1 MTKLN
6 PSQRAL
12 VLYQH
17 LQGAAW
23 INAEQ
28 LAVDR
33 LSAPDGIDYF
43 KEWITQHYLD
53 VEVTQVG
60 RSLSDLFRKLKRRP
74 AQSFRDYVA
83 EYNRLSAR
91 VAECGCR
98 LPDIASAW
106 LFVDRANLDES
117 TEVSLLAS
125 VGNRYHLQQLQQA
138 AIILDRSMRKPWER
152 AGRANTVHMTEEI
165 EDEEGDEEPV
175 LQDELGD
182 HDNGDLYV
190 SYMTAKARYKDA
202 AKARGVDVE
211 AVRRTAEQK
220 VALAKSKSHC
230 AACGQKGHWHRDAVC
245 PKNKAAQNAQT
256 PKSHSV
262 HVTNEVFELTTAP
275 GGPLLA
281 ITDTACSRCVVGA
294 TWLQRYMDDVK
305 AQSQGSSSQAYPHE
319 FLNEKESFR
328 FGASRV
334 YESSYAAVIITK
346 VGDAWLAIKAAV
358 IHGDIPLL
366 LSRPLLASLGMVF
379 DVEHNVASFR
389 KINVNDLRLTSTPS
403 GHPALTI
410 RCEGCS
416 SVDHRA
422 VPKAWGN
429 RELEILKTRG
439 AYMSFVVGHGG
450 AVVQGSNHEDVDG
463 GEREYAVS
471 RPVLFYAKKIPP
483 AIHEA
488 LVADSLNMNI
498 FLGWWNSTA
507 ISNDFWIETEHKL
520 VRIHVTPRK
529 SFFCAT
535 RWQTS
540 KTIHR
545 DRLLDALGDVRESWG
560 IACTTQR
567 ELSTTID
574 RWRECETGG
583 YSVLW
588 IGRSVFN
595 RAVRCPRDP
604 EPRYE
609 HPARAMEDEQGGT
622 PARVHEVGDSL
633 PREVDGTRTTPPPVR
648 ALRDRADLPQAPDL
662 NVTTRASRG
671 SRESGD
677 WLRTE
682 GNSRE
687 HHAQDPRLLGSRPD
701 HHDGRATQGG
711 PLRGDPGELWGM
723 GIGGGTQEWGEH
735 APGPQAVCHLAAG
748 EKRAEGDQ
756 LRRGLLL
763 RRPGSLS
770 GCSTPANADIQHGIE
785 LNDMVGGTRDH
796 EEQGDGAT
804 TCHGQT
810 WSATPCGG
818 GDREQGPHAPG
829 CATGGGGRDYGAG
842 DPSSTTTGS
851 SWNCP
856 EPGTALKNVDYTH
869 HEDNELDN
877 NNDHDYNGNLNCGEN
892 GHFVEDRPEDNVEA
906 RRSVS
911 NRQHNDDPAQGGYEN
926 HKDSTNN
933 GEYEKDIVQGDHTD
947 GTNNGEYEEDIVQG
961 DHKDDANNSEY
972 EEDIVQGNHG
982 GMVGSQDDCDG
993 RGGPTIS
1000 DEESSQSETE
1010 EIAHA
1015 MVVES
1020 YLTGRA
1026 KEKGQECDRRAKEAL
1041 AHDDFTYE
1049 TLEEIMELIPL
1060 SARAKKRQMH
1070 GAAEPRARHVFGYY
1084 AYGNFGGICRRTFE
1098 YPNLVCYLNKF
1109 MEQQVDKDLGEAG
1122 RWNAISVLE
1131 NVPASIHTDNNNYP
1145 NTYNYAVSTG
1155 AYVGGELWVQCPGGG
1170 MWKCGKGGSTI
1181 EGKHVCNYQQAIAI
1195 DPKLQHG
1202 VEEWGG
1208 KRWVLVAY
1216 TTRNVMNSNPCEKR
1230 ALTKLGFPLP
1240 SKVKPG
1246 TRPTTTTREMP
1257 RRSTR
1262 KGLWKR
1268 AAELSVMFATL
1279 SNVYSNCAGE
1289 TYQLKAQV
1297 PKVSMVEIG
1306 DVSATCYA
1314 ADILGEHANL
1324 AEPILWE
1331 DYEWWKGTSATV
1343 DTEQLWIHTGDI
1355 YYDKHK
1361 DELEHIA
1368 NEHVKKGKTVVFEDN
1383 FIDND
1388 ARWGEI
1394 GCKWKEGGHDVDE
1407 DYTSDGHRIL
1417 RVHQHE
1423 KVQDVYIGETV
1434 DGSEE
1439 GGAEKV
1445 GAAGI
1450 TFDKNV
1456 PAQVATALR
1465 RAHQNLGH
1473 PSTAD
1478 FVRHLRVAGARPEVL
1493 RAAKGLK
1500 CETCTRTQ
1508 APAISKP
1515 AAIGNIL
1522 QFNQVVGADLLYVH
1536 DVNGRKHEML
1546 SIVDFSS
1553 SYHIVIPVA
1562 RKDTPTLEQAFCQH
1576 WVNVFGAPGTIA
1588 IDLENGLQKALARVA
1603 DWTGMA
1609 IRSCAGQAHWQA
1621 GFTERQGGAWKAI
1634 FNRVSEDKNVT
1645 QADIH
1650 LAVAAV
1656 SHAKNTLRK
1665 VSGFSPAQ
1673 HVFGQAPTLAE
1684 DLLDGPLAHVPDGEV
1699 VVDDKHAR
1707 EVAMR
1712 TAARAAFHFVQTDDR
1727 VRRALQGRA
1736 RVQAREPNVGD
1747 RVFFY
1752 RKAKNSKRGWW
1763 RGPATVIGKEAN
1775 NIWVSR
1781 AGRCLL
1787 CAPEHVRL
1795 ATNQELGHM
1804 FALRASKDDLD
1815 KLLNADY
1822 DDKATYAEDAEEYE
1836 DENQGQELDMEEVVM
1851 ENEDMEVD
1859 GRGVRRPNEIPA
1871 QTVTKRF
1878 RKKGPAAMEEAK
1890 EVMVLKRAKTER
1902 SRAKQLEKEL
1912 PWHQIPDDK
1921 REEFRA
1927 AEDKQWREHMEHD
1940 ALEVL
1945 DVKRSREIE
1954 DTVPRGRILSSRW
1967 AYRDKNLAQR
1977 RANPGVAWRPKA
1989 RLVIGG
1995 HEDPDL
2001 AGGRVISDSPT
2012 VSRATLIL
2020 LLQICC
2026 SRTWQAAAGDVAA
2039 AFLNGV
2045 YIQRTLFMRQPRGGV
2060 RGLDPR
2066 QLLCVK
2072 KGIFGLTESPR
2083 LWYDRLTAVMLG
2095 HTFSL
2100 DGKDY
2105 RMNQCPLDPCVYMLQ
2120 SHEGAEPIAY
2130 VAVHVDDLLVI
2141 ASPDTNKGVREQL
2154 SKLFPVD
2161 DWEIDNFDYI
2171 GSHVATRNGEI
2182 MINQEAFVDGRLF
2195 TLDID
2200 PKASNDDEASEE
2212 QLIDN
2217 RSLVGAL
2224 SWLAGQSRPDLQCG
2238 VALAQQRQKAP
2249 TVGDLRFTNALAKK
2263 AAEHRSEG
2271 VRLRPIPLDKGIFY
2285 AFHDAGWA
2293 NADEQDADEDFK
2305 LTPEEE
2311 KQRTMTE
2318 GPPGP
2323 GKAKRNSS
2331 RVASQLGHVIMFG
2344 NLDEAHKDQTKASL
2358 LEWRSQTCQRVCRS
2372 TFGAETM
2379 ACAEGLESGQFLRA
2393 LLATLLTGKLVR
2405 LQDAREWWP
2414 IICLTDCRSL
2424 HDHLHRAGIPR
2435 VPADRRLAVDLAAIR
2450 QEFRRK
2456 TERAA
2461 IQWLPTTCQVAD
2473 PLTKPMKCRDW
2484 WQAQANG
2491 IRLPFDVLSKIVRE
2505 N

>member
-1 MTKLN
+1 MVPVFRGEGEGGELGSSARSYLRQVAAWERMTKLN

-28 LAVDR
+28 LAVDK
-33 LSAPDGIDYF
+33 LSAPDGINYF

-165 EDEEGDEEPV
+165 EDDEGDEEPV

-245 PKNKAAQNAQT
+245 PKNKASQSTQAS
-256 PKSHSV
+256 KSHR
-262 HVTNEVFELTTAP
+262 
-275 GGPLLA
+275 PLLA

-294 TWLQRYMDDVK
+294 TWLQRYMDDIK
-305 AQSQGSSSQAYPHE
+305 AQSKGSSNQAYPHE

-328 FGASRV
+328 FGASGV

-389 KINVNDLRLTSTPS
+389 KINVNELKLTSTPS
-403 GHPALTI
+403 GHPALMI
-410 RCEGCS
+410 QCEGCS
-416 SVDHRA
+416 SVDHGT

-439 AYMSFVVGHGG
+439 AYMSFVVGHGK
-450 AVVQGSNHEDVDG
+450 AVVQGSKHEDVDG
-463 GEREYAVS
+463 GERGYAVS

-488 LVADSLNMNI
+488 LVADSLNMNV
-498 FLGWWNSTA
+498 FLGGVSVRPAATQCCGLAAAFSIELFVALATRYLVMSTRPAPWKMSKVELQQECMRLGIPFHAKWTVPELRHLLSEHYETEPTFPKRLTSMSLQELRAEAERVGIGFGPKETRGSIMLRIRDSVAPDQTIMTVGRHKGVPFAEIPENYGEWASEEERRNGTNMHPDLKRFVTWRREKREQRATSYVGGYFYDDPEASAVVPPPPMPVSSTGSSSTA
-507 ISNDFWIETEHKL
+507 WSMVHGTTRSKATAPQLVMAKRGARRPVEEETVNRSRMH
-520 VRIHVTPRK
+520 
-529 SFFCAT
+529 
-535 RWQTS
+535 Q
-540 KTIHR
+540 
-545 DRLLDALGDVRESWG
+545 DV
-560 IACTTQR
+560 
-567 ELSTTID
+567 
-574 RWRECETGG
+574 
-583 YSVLW
+583 
-588 IGRSVFN
+588 
-595 RAVRCPRDP
+595 PP
-604 EPRYE
+604 EV
-609 HPARAMEDEQGGT
+609 EDEIT
-622 PARVHEVGDSL
+622 EL
-633 PREVDGTRTTPPPVR
+633 ETRTTLEDKTEVLENFNVDTTVDGPEDYVE
-648 ALRDRADLPQAPDL
+648 AD
-662 NVTTRASRG
+662 
-671 SRESGD
+671 
-677 WLRTE
+677 
-682 GNSRE
+682 
-687 HHAQDPRLLGSRPD
+687 
-701 HHDGRATQGG
+701 HDGCYHRRNEDPMQG
-711 PLRGDPGELWGM
+711 
-723 GIGGGTQEWGEH
+723 
-735 APGPQAVCHLAAG
+735 
-748 EKRAEGDQ
+748 
-756 LRRGLLL
+756 
-763 RRPGSLS
+763 
-770 GCSTPANADIQHGIE
+770 
-785 LNDMVGGTRDH
+785 
-796 EEQGDGAT
+796 
-804 TCHGQT
+804 
-810 WSATPCGG
+810 
-818 GDREQGPHAPG
+818 
-829 CATGGGGRDYGAG
+829 
-842 DPSSTTTGS
+842 
-851 SWNCP
+851 
-856 EPGTALKNVDYTH
+856 
-869 HEDNELDN
+869 
-877 NNDHDYNGNLNCGEN
+877 
-892 GHFVEDRPEDNVEA
+892 
-906 RRSVS
+906 
-911 NRQHNDDPAQGGYEN
+911 N
-926 HKDSTNN
+926 HKDDENN
-933 GEYEKDIVQGDHTD
+933 DEYEKDIVQGNHKDKV
-947 GTNNGEYEEDIVQG
+947 NNGEYEEDIVQG
-961 DHKDDANNSEY
+961 CRS
-972 EEDIVQGNHG
+972 DIVDR
-982 GMVGSQDDCDG
+982 QDECGG
-993 RGGPTIS
+993 RGGPVTS
-1000 DEESSQSETE
+1000 DEDSSQSESE

-1015 MVVES
+1015 MVVKS
-1020 YLTGRA
+1020 YLTDGAR
-1026 KEKGQECDRRAKEAL
+1026 EKGQECDRRAKEAL
-1041 AHDDFTYE
+1041 TQDDFTYE
-1049 TLEEIMELIPL
+1049 TLEEIMGLIPL

-1070 GAAEPRARHVFGYY
+1070 GTAEPRARHVFGYY
-1084 AYGNFGGICRRTFE
+1084 AYGTFGGICRRTFE
-1098 YPNLVCYLNKF
+1098 YPNLVIYLNKF
-1109 MEQQVDKDLGEAG
+1109 LEQQVHKDLGELG

-1170 MWKCGKGGSTI
+1170 VWKCGKGGSTI
-1181 EGKHVCNYQQAIAI
+1181 EGKHVCNYQRATAI

-1202 VEEWGG
+1202 VEDWGG

-1216 TTRNVMNSNPCEKR
+1216 TTRNVMNANLCERK

-1240 SKVKPG
+1240 SKEKPE
-1246 TRPTTTTREMP
+1246 TRSTTSTREMP
-1257 RRSTR
+1257 KRSTR

-1279 SNVYSNCAGE
+1279 SNVYSNSAEE
-1289 TYQLKAQV
+1289 TYQLRAQT

-1314 ADILGEHANL
+1314 ADVLGEHANL

-1331 DYEWWKGTSATV
+1331 DYEWWKRTNAAV
-1343 DTEQLWIHTGDI
+1343 DSEQLWIHTGDVH
-1355 YYDKHK
+1355 YDKHK
-1361 DELEHIA
+1361 DELEYLA
-1368 NEHVKKGKTVVFEDN
+1368 SEHVRRGKTVVFEDN

-1388 ARWGEI
+1388 AQWKELGY
-1394 GCKWKEGGHDVDE
+1394 KWKRCGHDVDE
-1407 DYTSDGHRIL
+1407 DYTNDGHRLL
-1417 RVHQHE
+1417 RVHQRE
-1423 KVQDVYIGETV
+1423 EVKDIYIGEAV
-1434 DGSEE
+1434 DGNEE

-1473 PSTAD
+1473 PSAAD

-1536 DVNGRKHEML
+1536 DVNGKKHEML
-1546 SIVDFSS
+1546 SVVDFSS
-1553 SYHIVIPVA
+1553 SYHVVIPVA

-1588 IDLENGLQKALARVA
+1588 TDLENGLQKALTRTA

-1684 DLLDGPLAHVPDGEV
+1684 DLLDGPLAHMPDGEV

-1727 VRRALQGRA
+1727 VRRALQG
-1736 RVQAREPNVGD
+1736 
-1747 RVFFY
+1747 
-1752 RKAKNSKRGWW
+1752 
-1763 RGPATVIGKEAN
+1763 PATVIGKEAN
-1775 NIWVSR
+1775 NIW
-1781 AGRCLL
+1781 
-1787 CAPEHVRL
+1787 
-1795 ATNQELGHM
+1795 ELGHM

-1815 KLLNADY
+1815 K
-1822 DDKATYAEDAEEYE
+1822 
-1836 DENQGQELDMEEVVM
+1836 
-1851 ENEDMEVD
+1851 
-1859 GRGVRRPNEIPA
+1859 
-1871 QTVTKRF
+1871 F

-1890 EVMVLKRAKTER
+1890 EVMILKRAKTER

-1912 PWHQIPDDK
+1912 PWQLIPDDK

-1927 AEDKQWREHMEHD
+1927 AEDKQWKEHMQHD

-1945 DVKRSREIE
+1945 DVGCSREIE
-1954 DTVPRGRILSSRW
+1954 NTVPRGRILSSRW

-1977 RANPGVAWRPKA
+1977 RTNPGAAWRPKA

-2001 AGGRVISDSPT
+2001 ASGRVISDSPT

-2026 SRTWQAAAGDVAA
+2026 SRAWQAAAGDVAA

-2066 QLLCVK
+2066 QLLRVK

-2083 LWYDRLTAVMLG
+2083 LWYDRLTTVMLE
-2095 HTFSL
+2095 HTFRL
-2100 DGKDY
+2100 DDKDY
-2105 RMNQCPLDPCVYMLQ
+2105 KMNQCPLDPCVYMLQ
-2120 SHEGAEPIAY
+2120 GHEGTEPIAY

-2200 PKASNDDEASEE
+2200 PKASNDAEASEE

-2263 AAEHRSEG
+2263 ATEHRSEG
-2271 VRLRPIPLDKGIFY
+2271 VRLRPIPLNKGIFY

-2293 NADEQDADEDFK
+2293 NADEQDAEEDFK
-2305 LTPEEE
+2305 LSPEEE

-2323 GKAKRNSS
+2323 GKAKRSSS

-2344 NLDEAHKDQTKASL
+2344 NLDEVDKDQTKASL

-2379 ACAEGLESGQFLRA
+2379 ACAEGLECGQFLRA
-2393 LLATLLTGKLVR
+2393 LLATLLTGKLVK

-2424 HDHLHRAGIPR
+2424 HDHLHRAGVPR
-2435 VPADRRLAVDLAAIR
+2435 IPADRRLAVDLAAIR

>member
-1 MTKLN
+1 MVPVFRGEGEGGELGSSARSYLRQVAAWERMTKLN

-28 LAVDR
+28 LAVDK
-33 LSAPDGIDYF
+33 LSAPDGINYF

-138 AIILDRSMRKPWER
+138 AIILDRSMRKPSER

-165 EDEEGDEEPV
+165 EDDEGDEEPV
-175 LQDELGD
+175 VQDELGD

-245 PKNKAAQNAQT
+245 PKNKASQSTQAS
-256 PKSHSV
+256 KSHSV

-275 GGPLLA
+275 GGPFLA

-294 TWLQRYMDDVK
+294 TWLQRYMDDIK
-305 AQSQGSSSQAYPHE
+305 AQSKGSSNQAYPHE

-328 FGASRV
+328 FGASGV

-389 KINVNDLRLTSTPS
+389 KINVNELKLTSTPS
-403 GHPALTI
+403 GHPALMI
-410 RCEGCS
+410 QCEGCS
-416 SVDHRA
+416 SVDHGT

-439 AYMSFVVGHGG
+439 AYMSFVVGHGK
-450 AVVQGSNHEDVDG
+450 AVVQGSKHEDVDG
-463 GEREYAVS
+463 GERGYAVS

-488 LVADSLNMNI
+488 LVADSLNMNV

-604 EPRYE
+604 VPRYE
-609 HPARAMEDEQGGT
+609 HPARAMEDEQSGT
-622 PARVHEVGDSL
+622 SARMHEAGDPL
-633 PREVDGTRTTPPPVR
+633 PREVDSTGTTSPPVR
-648 ALRDRADLPQAPDL
+648 ALRDGTDLPQAPDV
-662 NVTTRASRG
+662 NVTTRTSCG
-671 SRESGD
+671 SGESGD
-677 WLRTE
+677 WLRTK
-682 GNSRE
+682 GDPRK
-687 HHAQDPRLLGSRPD
+687 HHAPDPRLGGSRPD

-711 PLRGDPGELWGM
+711 ALCGDSGELRGM
-723 GIGGGTQEWGEH
+723 GIGGGTEERDEH
-735 APGPQAVCHLAAG
+735 APGPQAVCDLAAG
-748 EKRAEGDQ
+748 EERTEGDE

-770 GCSTPANADIQHGIE
+770 SCTSPADAGVKHGIE
-785 LNDMVGGTRDH
+785 LNGMVNGAWNH
-796 EEQGDGAT
+796 EEQGNGT
-804 TCHGQT
+804 TTRYGQT
-810 WSATPCGG
+810 WSTTTRGG
-818 GDREQGPHAPG
+818 GDSEQEPHASG
-829 CATGGGGRDYGAG
+829 CAPGSGGRDHGAG
-842 DPSSTTTGS
+842 DPSGTTTGS
-851 SWNCP
+851 PRSCP
-856 EPGTALKNVDYTH
+856 EPGAPLKDAYYVGRQDGGAGELQRGH
-869 HEDNELDN
+869 HSGSELDN
-877 NNDHDYNGNLNCGEN
+877 NNVHEYNGNPDCGKN
-892 GHFVEDRPEDNVEA
+892 GHIGEDGPEDYVEA
-906 RRSVS
+906 DHDGCYHRR
-911 NRQHNDDPAQGGYEN
+911 NEDPMQGN
-926 HKDSTNN
+926 HKDDENN
-933 GEYEKDIVQGDHTD
+933 DEYEKDIVQGNHKDKV
-947 GTNNGEYEEDIVQG
+947 NNGEYEEDIVQG
-961 DHKDDANNSEY
+961 CRS
-972 EEDIVQGNHG
+972 DIVDR
-982 GMVGSQDDCDG
+982 QDECGG
-993 RGGPTIS
+993 RGGPVTS
-1000 DEESSQSETE
+1000 DEDSSQSESE

-1020 YLTGRA
+1020 YLTDGAR
-1026 KEKGQECDRRAKEAL
+1026 EKGQECDRRAKEAL
-1041 AHDDFTYE
+1041 TQDDFTYE
-1049 TLEEIMELIPL
+1049 TLEEIMGLIPL

-1070 GAAEPRARHVFGYY
+1070 GTAEPRARHVFGYY
-1084 AYGNFGGICRRTFE
+1084 AYGTFGGICRRTFE
-1098 YPNLVCYLNKF
+1098 YPNLVIYLNKF
-1109 MEQQVDKDLGEAG
+1109 LEQQVHKDLGELG

-1170 MWKCGKGGSTI
+1170 VWKCGKGGSTI
-1181 EGKHVCNYQQAIAI
+1181 EGKHVCNYQRATAI

-1202 VEEWGG
+1202 VEDWGG

-1216 TTRNVMNSNPCEKR
+1216 TTRNVMNANLCERK

-1240 SKVKPG
+1240 SKEKPE
-1246 TRPTTTTREMP
+1246 TRSTTSTREMP
-1257 RRSTR
+1257 KRSAR

-1279 SNVYSNCAGE
+1279 SNVYSNSAEE
-1289 TYQLKAQV
+1289 TYQLRAQT

-1314 ADILGEHANL
+1314 ADVLGEHANL

-1331 DYEWWKGTSATV
+1331 DYEWWKRTNAAV
-1343 DTEQLWIHTGDI
+1343 DSEQLWIHTGDVH
-1355 YYDKHK
+1355 YDKHK
-1361 DELEHIA
+1361 DELEYLA
-1368 NEHVKKGKTVVFEDN
+1368 SEHVRRGKTVVFEDN

-1388 ARWGEI
+1388 AQWKELGY
-1394 GCKWKEGGHDVDE
+1394 KWKRCGHDVDE
-1407 DYTSDGHRIL
+1407 DYTNDGHRLL
-1417 RVHQHE
+1417 RVHQRE
-1423 KVQDVYIGETV
+1423 EVKDIYIGEAV
-1434 DGSEE
+1434 DGNEE

-1473 PSTAD
+1473 PSAAD

-1536 DVNGRKHEML
+1536 DVNGKKHEML
-1546 SIVDFSS
+1546 SVVDFSS
-1553 SYHIVIPVA
+1553 SYHVVIPVA

-1588 IDLENGLQKALARVA
+1588 TDLENGLQKALTRTA

-1684 DLLDGPLAHVPDGEV
+1684 DLLDGPLAH
-1699 VVDDKHAR
+1699 
-1707 EVAMR
+1707 M
-1712 TAARAAFHFVQTDDR
+1712 
-1727 VRRALQGRA
+1727 
-1736 RVQAREPNVGD
+1736 
-1747 RVFFY
+1747 
-1752 RKAKNSKRGWW
+1752 
-1763 RGPATVIGKEAN
+1763 
-1775 NIWVSR
+1775 
-1781 AGRCLL
+1781 
-1787 CAPEHVRL
+1787 
-1795 ATNQELGHM
+1795 
-1804 FALRASKDDLD
+1804 
-1815 KLLNADY
+1815 
-1822 DDKATYAEDAEEYE
+1822 
-1836 DENQGQELDMEEVVM
+1836 
-1851 ENEDMEVD
+1851 
-1859 GRGVRRPNEIPA
+1859 
-1871 QTVTKRF
+1871 
-1878 RKKGPAAMEEAK
+1878 
-1890 EVMVLKRAKTER
+1890 
-1902 SRAKQLEKEL
+1902 
-1912 PWHQIPDDK
+1912 
-1921 REEFRA
+1921 
-1927 AEDKQWREHMEHD
+1927 
-1940 ALEVL
+1940 
-1945 DVKRSREIE
+1945 
-1954 DTVPRGRILSSRW
+1954 
-1967 AYRDKNLAQR
+1967 
-1977 RANPGVAWRPKA
+1977 
-1989 RLVIGG
+1989 
-1995 HEDPDL
+1995 
-2001 AGGRVISDSPT
+2001 
-2012 VSRATLIL
+2012 
-2020 LLQICC
+2020 
-2026 SRTWQAAAGDVAA
+2026 
-2039 AFLNGV
+2039 
-2045 YIQRTLFMRQPRGGV
+2045 
-2060 RGLDPR
+2060 
-2066 QLLCVK
+2066 
-2072 KGIFGLTESPR
+2072 
-2083 LWYDRLTAVMLG
+2083 
-2095 HTFSL
+2095 
-2100 DGKDY
+2100 
-2105 RMNQCPLDPCVYMLQ
+2105 
-2120 SHEGAEPIAY
+2120 
-2130 VAVHVDDLLVI
+2130 
-2141 ASPDTNKGVREQL
+2141 
-2154 SKLFPVD
+2154 
-2161 DWEIDNFDYI
+2161 
-2171 GSHVATRNGEI
+2171 
-2182 MINQEAFVDGRLF
+2182 
-2195 TLDID
+2195 
-2200 PKASNDDEASEE
+2200 
-2212 QLIDN
+2212 
-2217 RSLVGAL
+2217 
-2224 SWLAGQSRPDLQCG
+2224 
-2238 VALAQQRQKAP
+2238 
-2249 TVGDLRFTNALAKK
+2249 
-2263 AAEHRSEG
+2263 
-2271 VRLRPIPLDKGIFY
+2271 
-2285 AFHDAGWA
+2285 
-2293 NADEQDADEDFK
+2293 
-2305 LTPEEE
+2305 
-2311 KQRTMTE
+2311 
-2318 GPPGP
+2318 
-2323 GKAKRNSS
+2323 
-2331 RVASQLGHVIMFG
+2331 
-2344 NLDEAHKDQTKASL
+2344 
-2358 LEWRSQTCQRVCRS
+2358 
-2372 TFGAETM
+2372 
-2379 ACAEGLESGQFLRA
+2379 
-2393 LLATLLTGKLVR
+2393 
-2405 LQDAREWWP
+2405 
-2414 IICLTDCRSL
+2414 
-2424 HDHLHRAGIPR
+2424 
-2435 VPADRRLAVDLAAIR
+2435 
-2450 QEFRRK
+2450 
-2456 TERAA
+2456 
-2461 IQWLPTTCQVAD
+2461 
-2473 PLTKPMKCRDW
+2473 
-2484 WQAQANG
+2484 
-2491 IRLPFDVLSKIVRE
+2491 
-2505 N
+2505 